1 MPFIMT
7 LIFIREALLPP
18 LIPSNE
24 ADFCLLMRRAG
35 SKTVALT
42 IYILLMKVEY
52 KLEYKYTY

>member
-1 MPFIMT
+1 MT